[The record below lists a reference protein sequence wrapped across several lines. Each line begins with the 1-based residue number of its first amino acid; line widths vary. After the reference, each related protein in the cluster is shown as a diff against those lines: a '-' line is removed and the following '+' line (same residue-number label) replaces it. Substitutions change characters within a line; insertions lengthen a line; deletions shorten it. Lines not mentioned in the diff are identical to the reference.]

1 MSLIV
6 IGFVI
11 LGITNSLESHVASSF
26 SSHVVWRPHVNL
38 MQINPTFEPPPPSP
52 SISLLFSLLSWRE
65 KRNELDRSEFVIP
78 SLFLYFGLGFRF
90 RRFIFTLSF
99 CYPNYIR
106 SFFSSVYI
114 EVSTRL
120 SYFILYIFMFRMVS
134 FKISVQLFKIW
145 IFSIDYNVI
154 KLVREKIV
162 SFLYPSTPCN
172 ITSPIEYVFMSL
184 WWVNLLFVRCKGWSC
199 SCCEF
204 CFCIWFSFCIS
215 FCFGWWFSF
224 CFDLWVSLSMF
235 CLFVFCWLRCN
246 CIKYWFCSFVV
257 CSLIYWLWLVSVW
270 PLVSGCNYFWSV
282 LVFCHYFGWYC
293 FFCVCV

>member
-38 MQINPTFEPPPPSP
+38 MQINPTFEAPS

-65 KRNELDRSEFVIP
+65 KRNELDRREFVIP
-78 SLFLYFGLGFRF
+78 SLFVYFGLGFHF
-90 RRFIFTLSF
+90 RRFIFTLSC

-120 SYFILYIFMFRMVS
+120 SYFILYIFMFHMVS
-134 FKISVQLFKIW
+134 FKISVQFFKIW

-162 SFLYPSTPCN
+162 SFFILPPHVT
-172 ITSPIEYVFMSL
+172 
-184 WWVNLLFVRCKGWSC
+184 
-199 SCCEF
+199 
-204 CFCIWFSFCIS
+204 
-215 FCFGWWFSF
+215 
-224 CFDLWVSLSMF
+224 
-235 CLFVFCWLRCN
+235 
-246 CIKYWFCSFVV
+246 
-257 CSLIYWLWLVSVW
+257 
-270 PLVSGCNYFWSV
+270 
-282 LVFCHYFGWYC
+282 
-293 FFCVCV
+293 

>member
-26 SSHVVWRPHVNL
+26 SSHVVWRPYVNL
-38 MQINPTFEPPPPSP
+38 MQINPTFEGPP
-52 SISLLFSLLSWRE
+52 SISLPFSLLSWRE
-65 KRNELDRSEFVIP
+65 KRNELDRSEFVLP
-78 SLFLYFGLGFRF
+78 SLFVYFGLGFHF
-90 RRFIFTLSF
+90 RRSIFTLSF

-134 FKISVQLFKIW
+134 FKICVQFFKIW

-162 SFLYPSTPCN
+162 SFFILPPHVT
-172 ITSPIEYVFMSL
+172 
-184 WWVNLLFVRCKGWSC
+184 
-199 SCCEF
+199 
-204 CFCIWFSFCIS
+204 
-215 FCFGWWFSF
+215 
-224 CFDLWVSLSMF
+224 
-235 CLFVFCWLRCN
+235 
-246 CIKYWFCSFVV
+246 
-257 CSLIYWLWLVSVW
+257 
-270 PLVSGCNYFWSV
+270 
-282 LVFCHYFGWYC
+282 
-293 FFCVCV
+293 